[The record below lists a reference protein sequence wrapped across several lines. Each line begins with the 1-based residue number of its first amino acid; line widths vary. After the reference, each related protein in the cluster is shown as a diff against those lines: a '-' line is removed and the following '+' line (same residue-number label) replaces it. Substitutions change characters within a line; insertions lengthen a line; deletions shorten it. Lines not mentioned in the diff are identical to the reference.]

1 MNSLQKIAWF
11 NLKVLGVG
19 VSVSLLIIAVSLAA
33 GGLVLTYVGF
43 LVLSITALITGL
55 SRLLLMVR
63 KEPGRVNYD
72 ERDAAI
78 EKKSQYVA
86 HCFLLCIFI
95 GTCLIAVPTA
105 GFAIL
110 ATTLVIIQLV
120 ESVAT
125 LVQYGW
131 GGKEN
136 E

>member
-1 MNSLQKIAWF
+1 MNRLQKIAWF
-11 NLKVLGVG
+11 NLKVVAVG
-19 VSVSLLIIAVSLAA
+19 GSVSLLIIAVSLAA
-33 GGLVLTYVGF
+33 GGLVITYVGF
-43 LVLSITALITGL
+43 LVLAVTALITGL
-55 SRLLLMVR
+55 SRLLVG
-63 KEPGRVNYD
+63 KEPGRVTFD

-78 EKKSQYVA
+78 EKKSHYVA
-86 HCFLLCIFI
+86 HCFLLCIFVV
-95 GTCLIAVPTA
+95 TCLIAIPTA

-110 ATTLVIIQLV
+110 ATALVTVQLV